1 MRMHIK
7 ILSRYVEAFG
17 GLTVLNT
24 AYQKNTGYCTLK
36 HVKCRFRN

>member
-24 AYQKNTGYCTLK
+24 ASKKYLLLYFETCEVQ
-36 HVKCRFRN
+36 V